1 MKRDRKRE
9 KSIRPGGGKRAFEL
23 GFLLL
28 LAAVVCAGCSVS
40 GQKKDGSKTGA
51 GEENGAESGMN
62 AGQETGGKETG
73 TDADGAGLE
82 QDAEETGMFGES
94 AADGHID
101 FAMLKEQNPEI
112 FAWLYIP
119 GTDIDLPVLQSCV
132 SDEFYIT
139 HDAAGEE
146 SGVGAVY
153 TEMPNLMDMCDF
165 NTVIHGNDLEEDGPL
180 KALHHF
186 EDADFFVEHE
196 TFYLYLPDNVLTYE
210 IFASYYDE
218 GSDILRRHDYTT
230 FAGCQEYLD
239 EIYGMRSMNRN
250 FREGWEGLTPWHFLV
265 TLNGLIR
272 EDGTQ
277 YVVIGALTEDAAGK
291 IDRIIYE

>member
-1 MKRDRKRE
+1 M
-9 KSIRPGGGKRAFEL
+9 
-23 GFLLL
+23 
-28 LAAVVCAGCSVS
+28 
-40 GQKKDGSKTGA
+40 
-51 GEENGAESGMN
+51 
-62 AGQETGGKETG
+62 
-73 TDADGAGLE
+73 
-82 QDAEETGMFGES
+82 
-94 AADGHID
+94 
-101 FAMLKEQNPEI
+101 
-112 FAWLYIP
+112 
-119 GTDIDLPVLQSCV
+119 
-132 SDEFYIT
+132 
-139 HDAAGEE
+139 
-146 SGVGAVY
+146 
-153 TEMPNLMDMCDF
+153 
-165 NTVIHGNDLEEDGPL
+165 
-180 KALHHF
+180 
-186 EDADFFVEHE
+186 EHE